1 MLPEKDIRARLKT
14 AITRYKSEHPLD
26 TAQDR
31 NFITRIEALAE
42 KCTIIGRFSLKEVDE
57 AISPGITKPDSLKTQ
72 RSQFL
77 TKFNKFCT
85 DNNIDIRLWHDTKRT
100 QPEHRQ
106 AEWQGQ
112 SSLGQASIDNE
123 DMALNRT
130 GNSIVKNR
138 ASPRPMHI
146 FVSTAEEDS
155 KLRNKLLSALRENL
169 KRRDLEEGNDYTLWV
184 YDDALN
190 KPNAGS
196 ETMETQIINALE
208 EAHLALPLLSPSFF
222 DSKFIRYKEIPR
234 FVLPAVPTA
243 HESTHIL
250 TIPVLL
256 YGIED
261 VKDTCGMLLS
271 YYTAYQGKAYSQLND
286 EKEKEDFENL
296 LADRIAAHFHET
308 PPPESEQPPPPKIP
322 SSARLRDPYV
332 DIKGLVPGRARQD
345 ILDSTHRDR
354 DSDSEGLGSEFA
366 QKDDLRQSG
375 SGSVEVQKALKDWL
389 NSPARPFMALLGDYG
404 MGKTTSC
411 RLLSRNLR
419 KNLRKKKADY
429 KNIDIY
435 YHFNLQDF
443 TAGYVDEDG
452 RSALHADALP
462 LLRDIIAACLRTSGD
477 SPEAAE
483 VLLNEIMD
491 NLEQKRLL
499 VIFDGL
505 DEALVHLNAS
515 AAEAFIQQLLRILP
529 PNPQYDGKTSINNE
543 VAEPAFLG
551 KLLISC
557 RTHFFPTLK
566 AQAQILYR
574 RNRSSIQPL
583 DWASLLLLPF
593 NEEQIREYFDRH
605 FPERDP
611 DEVIE
616 ILGDIHDLKGLASR
630 PYLLDLIA
638 AQIKKLEDDRQ
649 NGRLVNTARLYDN
662 FVEDWLLRDEGK
674 HQISPF
680 HKPMIM
686 EALAEALWENP
697 DNAQSFEN
705 MALWFEDFVLS
716 SRVLKNRYGDRA
728 SAETFLED
736 LRTAT
741 FIRRRDD
748 DRFGFVHR
756 SVHEYFMARRLL
768 NALSKGDD
776 GPWRLTSL
784 SSETIDFVADLW
796 QIRSEETR
804 KALPHFEQWLGD
816 FQQERSANLFKFYKA
831 ALERDIFLPHA
842 KGINLGNLDISE
854 LSFKGT
860 PGKVYDLS
868 GLTLKGGRMS
878 QGEFKHVDFSRS
890 HFELTQV
897 TGTIFN
903 NCDFAGTTFHGVN
916 LNGSTF
922 RYCYTHRCEFHEA
935 PREFARLIE
944 KPDNP
949 LPQISEKSNSMNLI
963 SQLGHSG
970 EVLSAA
976 FSPDGSLLATASID
990 GSAILWDSRSGQVA
1004 HWLKGYSGEV
1014 LSAAFS
1020 PDGSLLATA
1029 SYDGSVILWNSL
1041 SGKIVHR
1048 LKGHLG
1054 WVQSAAFSP
1063 DGSLLATTSDG
1074 ESAILWDSR
1083 SGQVVHRLKG
1093 HSDRVRSTA
1102 FSPDGS
1108 LLATAS
1114 TDGSAI
1120 LWDSRSGQV
1129 VHRLKGHSSLVRS
1142 AMFSPDGSLLATAS
1156 ADGSAI
1162 LWDSRSGQV
1171 IHRFTGHSGGV
1182 ESVAF
1187 SPDGSLLATASAD
1200 KSALLW
1206 DSRSGQ
1212 VVHRLKGHSSLVRS
1226 AMFSPDGSLLATAS
1240 ADGSAILWDSR
1251 SGQVVHRL
1259 KGHSGGVESV
1269 AFSPDGSLLA
1279 TASADGSA
1287 ILWDSRSGQVVH
1299 RLKGHLG
1306 GAQSAAFSPD
1316 GSLLATASYDKSA
1329 ILWDSRSG
1337 QVVHRLKG
1345 HLGGVISATFSPD
1358 GRLLVT
1364 ASFDG
1369 SAILWD
1375 SRSGQVVH
1383 RLKGHSKAVISAA
1396 FSPDG
1401 RLLSTASGD
1410 GSAILWDSRS
1420 GQVVHRLKGHSRA
1433 VISVAFS
1440 PDGSL
1445 LATASTDESAILWDS
1460 RSGQVV
1466 HRLKGHSKAVI
1477 SAAFSPD
1484 GSLLATVS
1492 HDGSAILWDSRSGQ
1506 VVHWLKGHS
1515 SLVESAAFSPDGSL
1529 LATASYDGSAILWDS
1544 RSGQDVHR
1552 LKGHSGWVQSA
1563 AFSPDGSLLSTTST
1577 DGSAILWAS
1586 RSGKVVHW
1594 LKGHSGRVYSAAFSP
1609 DGNLL
1614 ATASAD
1620 GSAILWDSR
1629 SGQALSVHYNLPEE
1643 NTAVF
1648 DLQAKRFTFASE
1660 DAWKW
1665 FAWRIE
1671 NEDGNSRIVP
1681 AEYFGSLVAHAP

>member
-1 MLPEKDIRARLKT
+1 MLPEKDIRVRLKT

-77 TKFNKFCT
+77 VKFNKFCT

-130 GNSIVKNR
+130 GNSIVNNR
-138 ASPRPMHI
+138 ATPRPMHI
-146 FVSTAEEDS
+146 FVSTAEKDS
-155 KLRNKLLSALRENL
+155 ELRNKLLLGLREKL
-169 KRRDLEEGNDYTLWV
+169 ERRHLEEGNDYTLWV

-190 KPNAGS
+190 KPNAGG

-208 EAHLALPLLSPSFF
+208 ASHLALPLLSPSFF

-234 FVLPAVPTA
+234 FVHPVAPPA

-250 TIPVLL
+250 AIPVLL
-256 YGIED
+256 DDIEG
-261 VKDTCGMLLS
+261 VEDTCGMLLS
-271 YYTAYQGKAYSQLND
+271 YYTAYQGKAYSKLND
-286 EKEKEDFENL
+286 EEKDAFENL
-296 LADRIAAHFHET
+296 LAVRIADHFHEP

-322 SSARLRDPYV
+322 NSAIHRDWDV

-345 ILDSTHRDR
+345 ILDSTNRDR
-354 DSDSEGLGSEFA
+354 DSDSEGLGPEFA

-419 KNLRKKKADY
+419 DNKADY

-435 YHFNLQDF
+435 YYFNLQDF
-443 TAGYVDEDG
+443 AAGYVDKDG

-462 LLRDIIAACLRTSGD
+462 LLQDIIAACLRTSED

-483 VLLNEIMD
+483 ALMNEIMD

-529 PNPQYDGKTSINNE
+529 PNPQYDGKTSTNNE

-557 RTHFFPTLK
+557 RTHFFPTLR

-574 RNRSSIQPL
+574 RNKSSIQPL

-611 DEVIE
+611 DEVIG

-630 PYLLDLIA
+630 PYLLNLIA
-638 AQIKKLEDDRQ
+638 AQIKKLEDDRR

-748 DRFGFVHR
+748 DSFVFVHR
-756 SVHEYFMARRLL
+756 SVHEYFMARHLL
-768 NALSKGDD
+768 DALSKGDD

-784 SSETIDFVADLW
+784 SLETIDFVADLW

-804 KALPHFEQWLGD
+804 KAMPHCEQWLGD
-816 FQQERSANLFKFYKA
+816 FQQERSSNLFKFYKA
-831 ALERDIFLPHA
+831 ALERNISLPHA

-860 PGKVYDLS
+860 PDKVYDLS

-890 HFELTQV
+890 IFELSQV

-903 NCDFAGTTFHGVN
+903 NCDFSGTVFHGVN

-922 RYCYTHRCEFHEA
+922 RYCDTHRCEFHES

-944 KPDNP
+944 SPGNP
-949 LPQISEKSNSMNLI
+949 SPQTSEKLNSMNLT
-963 SQLGHSG
+963 SLVGHSG
-970 EVLSAA
+970 DVLSA
-976 FSPDGSLLATASID
+976 
-990 GSAILWDSRSGQVA
+990 
-1004 HWLKGYSGEV
+1004 
-1014 LSAAFS
+1014 
-1020 PDGSLLATA
+1020 
-1029 SYDGSVILWNSL
+1029 
-1041 SGKIVHR
+1041 
-1048 LKGHLG
+1048 
-1054 WVQSAAFSP
+1054 
-1063 DGSLLATTSDG
+1063 
-1074 ESAILWDSR
+1074 
-1083 SGQVVHRLKG
+1083 
-1093 HSDRVRSTA
+1093 
-1102 FSPDGS
+1102 
-1108 LLATAS
+1108 
-1114 TDGSAI
+1114 
-1120 LWDSRSGQV
+1120 
-1129 VHRLKGHSSLVRS
+1129 
-1142 AMFSPDGSLLATAS
+1142 
-1156 ADGSAI
+1156 
-1162 LWDSRSGQV
+1162 
-1171 IHRFTGHSGGV
+1171 
-1182 ESVAF
+1182 
-1187 SPDGSLLATASAD
+1187 
-1200 KSALLW
+1200 
-1206 DSRSGQ
+1206 
-1212 VVHRLKGHSSLVRS
+1212 
-1226 AMFSPDGSLLATAS
+1226 
-1240 ADGSAILWDSR
+1240 
-1251 SGQVVHRL
+1251 
-1259 KGHSGGVESV
+1259 

-1287 ILWDSRSGQVVH
+1287 ILWDSRSGKVVH
-1299 RLKGHLG
+1299 RLIGYSG
-1306 GAQSAAFSPD
+1306 RVQSAAFSPD
-1316 GSLLATASYDKSA
+1316 GSLLA
-1329 ILWDSRSG
+1329 
-1337 QVVHRLKG
+1337 
-1345 HLGGVISATFSPD
+1345 
-1358 GRLLVT
+1358 T

-1383 RLKGHSKAVISAA
+1383 RLKGHS
-1396 FSPDG
+1396 
-1401 RLLSTASGD
+1401 
-1410 GSAILWDSRS
+1410 
-1420 GQVVHRLKGHSRA
+1420 
-1433 VISVAFS
+1433 
-1440 PDGSL
+1440 
-1445 LATASTDESAILWDS
+1445 
-1460 RSGQVV
+1460 
-1466 HRLKGHSKAVI
+1466 
-1477 SAAFSPD
+1477 
-1484 GSLLATVS
+1484 
-1492 HDGSAILWDSRSGQ
+1492 
-1506 VVHWLKGHS
+1506 
-1515 SLVESAAFSPDGSL
+1515 
-1529 LATASYDGSAILWDS
+1529 
-1544 RSGQDVHR
+1544 
-1552 LKGHSGWVQSA
+1552 GWVQSA
-1563 AFSPDGSLLSTTST
+1563 AFSPDGSLLATVPRLT
-1577 DGSAILWAS
+1577 
-1586 RSGKVVHW
+1586 
-1594 LKGHSGRVYSAAFSP
+1594 RVSYC
-1609 DGNLL
+1609 G
-1614 ATASAD
+1614 
-1620 GSAILWDSR
+1620 G
-1629 SGQALSVHYNLPEE
+1629 LP
-1643 NTAVF
+1643 
-1648 DLQAKRFTFASE
+1648 
-1660 DAWKW
+1660 
-1665 FAWRIE
+1665 
-1671 NEDGNSRIVP
+1671 
-1681 AEYFGSLVAHAP
+1681 

>member
-308 PPPESEQPPPPKIP
+308 PPLESEQPPPPKIP

-435 YHFNLQDF
+435 YYFNLQDF
-443 TAGYVDEDG
+443 PAGYVDEDR

-462 LLRDIIAACLRTSGD
+462 LLQDIIAACLRTSGD

-483 VLLNEIMD
+483 VLLNEIED
-491 NLEQKRLL
+491 NLEKKRAL

-529 PNPQYDGKTSINNE
+529 PNPQYDGKASTNNGT
-543 VAEPAFLG
+543 VEPAFLG

-697 DNAQSFEN
+697 DKAQSFEN
-705 MALWFEDFVLS
+705 MAFWFEDFVLS
-716 SRVLKNRYGDRA
+716 HRVLANRYGDRA

-748 DRFGFVHR
+748 DSFVFVHR

-768 NALSKGDD
+768 DAIAKGND

-784 SSETIDFVADLW
+784 SPETIDFVADLW
-796 QIRSEETR
+796 QIRSEEPR
-804 KALPHFEQWLGD
+804 KAMPHCEQWLGD

-831 ALERDIFLPHA
+831 ALERDISLPHA

-890 HFELTQV
+890 IFELSQV

-903 NCDFAGTTFHGVN
+903 NCDFSGAAFRGVN

-922 RYCYTHRCEFHEA
+922 RYCDTHRCEFHES

-944 KPDNP
+944 KPGNP
-949 LPQISEKSNSMNLI
+949 SPQTSEKLNSMNLI

-976 FSPDGSLLATASID
+976 FSPDGSLLVTASID
-990 GSAILWDSRSGQVA
+990 GSAILWDSRSGQVVHRLTGYLGMVYSA
-1004 HWLKGYSGEV
+1004 AFSPDGSLLVTNSDDKSAILWDSCSGQVVHWLKGHSEEVRSAVFSPDGSLLATASGDGSAILWDSLSGQVVCQLNGHSGWV

-1029 SYDGSVILWNSL
+1029 SADRTAILWDSR
-1041 SGKIVHR
+1041 SGQVVHQ
-1048 LKGHLG
+1048 LKGHSDF
-1054 WVQSAAFSP
+1054 VQSAAFSP
-1063 DGSLLATTSDG
+1063 DGSLLATASGDRSAILWDSLRGQIVCQLKGHSKAVQSAAFSPDG
-1074 ESAILWDSR
+1074 SLLATVSADESVILWDSR

-1093 HSDRVRSTA
+1093 HTGSVRRAVFSPDGSLLATASDDRSAILWDSRSGQIVHRLKGHSLWVKSAAFSPDGSLLATASDDRSAILWNPLSGEVVHQLKGHSQTVLSTA

-1114 TDGSAI
+1114 DDGRAI

-1129 VHRLKGHSSLVRS
+1129 VHRLKRPSGWVLS
-1142 AMFSPDGSLLATAS
+1142 A
-1156 ADGSAI
+1156 
-1162 LWDSRSGQV
+1162 
-1171 IHRFTGHSGGV
+1171 
-1182 ESVAF
+1182 
-1187 SPDGSLLATASAD
+1187 
-1200 KSALLW
+1200 
-1206 DSRSGQ
+1206 
-1212 VVHRLKGHSSLVRS
+1212 
-1226 AMFSPDGSLLATAS
+1226 
-1240 ADGSAILWDSR
+1240 
-1251 SGQVVHRL
+1251 
-1259 KGHSGGVESV
+1259 
-1269 AFSPDGSLLA
+1269 
-1279 TASADGSA
+1279 
-1287 ILWDSRSGQVVH
+1287 
-1299 RLKGHLG
+1299 
-1306 GAQSAAFSPD
+1306 
-1316 GSLLATASYDKSA
+1316 
-1329 ILWDSRSG
+1329 
-1337 QVVHRLKG
+1337 
-1345 HLGGVISATFSPD
+1345 
-1358 GRLLVT
+1358 
-1364 ASFDG
+1364 
-1369 SAILWD
+1369 
-1375 SRSGQVVH
+1375 
-1383 RLKGHSKAVISAA
+1383 
-1396 FSPDG
+1396 
-1401 RLLSTASGD
+1401 
-1410 GSAILWDSRS
+1410 
-1420 GQVVHRLKGHSRA
+1420 
-1433 VISVAFS
+1433 AFS

-1460 RSGQVV
+1460 RNGQVV
-1466 HRLKGHSKAVI
+1466 HRLKGHSGRVE

-1484 GSLLATVS
+1484 GSLLVTAAS
-1492 HDGSAILWDSRSGQ
+1492 DRSAILWDSRSGQ
-1506 VVHWLKGHS
+1506 VVHRLKGHS
-1515 SLVESAAFSPDGSL
+1515 GEVESAVFSPDGSLLATASYDRSAILWDSRSGKVVHRLKGHSGEVESAAFSPDGSL
-1529 LATASYDGSAILWDS
+1529 LATASFDKSVILWNSRSGKAVRRLEKHTNWVRSAAFSPDGSLLATASFDKSAILWDSRSGKVVHRLKGHSNWVESAAFSPDGKLLATTSYDGSAILWDS
-1544 RSGQDVHR
+1544 RSGKVVHR
-1552 LKGHSGWVQSA
+1552 LKGHSNAVRRA
-1563 AFSPDGSLLSTTST
+1563 AFSPDGSLL
-1577 DGSAILWAS
+1577 
-1586 RSGKVVHW
+1586 
-1594 LKGHSGRVYSAAFSP
+1594 
-1609 DGNLL
+1609 
-1614 ATASAD
+1614 ATASYD

-1648 DLQAKRFTFASE
+1648 DPQAKRFTFASE

-1681 AEYFGSLVAHAP
+1681 AEYFGPLVAHAP